1 MASVVGY
8 DHGAKVDTDVA
19 IVVGPAN
26 NEFVVAYLYEA
37 KTYKSVE
44 LFLLSPAILFAHV
57 ADIL

>member
-37 KTYKSVE
+37 KT
-44 LFLLSPAILFAHV
+44 
-57 ADIL
+57 